1 MSDDA
6 ATPRTGRFYLT
17 AAIDYVNGAPHLGHA
32 YEKIGCD
39 AVVRWRAQRGDE
51 VRFTVGS
58 DEHSQS
64 VLRAATAEGIDVE
77 AYSERQKGLFQ
88 DAFARLD
95 IGYTAYVRTSGE
107 ANRRSTERVMEL
119 VYENGHLYKGL
130 YAAWFC
136 PSCERFYTDKELV
149 DGLCPVHHRT
159 VEWVEEENWFFRLSS
174 FQDALLR
181 HFEENPEFLT
191 PASRR
196 NEMLNVI
203 RGGLEDISVS
213 RAFSDW
219 GFSLPF
225 DPTQVVYVWFDALLA
240 YVTGVGYADP
250 DDPVT
255 FDRFWPAD
263 VHVIGKDITR
273 FHTVMWPAMLM
284 AAGLPL
290 PRRVHSHGFVT
301 LQGRKMSK
309 STGVGIDPF
318 ELAERFGSDAVR
330 YVLLAEVPF
339 DRDGDFS
346 LDTFVDRYNADLAN
360 DYGNLVS
367 RTEKMV
373 ARYFPGRVPAV
384 GRREPDDEALA
395 ATARESVDAYEAA
408 MARLDLSEAVA
419 AAQRLVAQANRSVE
433 VAKPWELH
441 KAGDD
446 RLGTVCRG
454 LLEAIRVATMLL
466 HPFAPRATARVADDL
481 GVDVRS
487 ATADELRRFDALTVG
502 ASVAVGSILFPRLD
516 RDAVIAEFD
525 GPDGVAAAAPSS
537 HG

>member
-1 MSDDA
+1 MSDTLTA
-6 ATPRTGRFYLT
+6 HPGRFYLT
-17 AAIDYVNGAPHLGHA
+17 CAIDYVNGAPHLGHA
-32 YEKIGCD
+32 YEKIGAD
-39 AVVRWRAQRGDE
+39 AVVRWRAQRGDD

-64 VLRAATAEGIDVE
+64 VLRAALAEGLDVE
-77 AYSERQKGLFQ
+77 TYTERQKSLFE

-107 ANRRSTERVMEL
+107 ANRRTTERVMQL
-119 VYENGHLYKGL
+119 VHDNGHLYKGL
-130 YAAWFC
+130 YSAWFC

-149 DGLCPVHHRT
+149 DGCCPVHHSA

-174 FQDALLR
+174 FQDALLK

-219 GFSLPF
+219 GFRLPF
-225 DPTQVVYVWFDALLA
+225 DQSQVVYVWFDALLA

-250 DDPVT
+250 DDPDT

-284 AAGLPL
+284 GAGLPL
-290 PRRVHSHGFVT
+290 PNRVHSHGFVT

-309 STGVGIDPF
+309 SSGVGVDPF

-373 ARYFPGRVPAV
+373 ARYFDGRVPAG
-384 GRREPDDEALA
+384 GRREPDDDALC

-408 MARLDLSEAVA
+408 MANLDLSEGIS
-419 AAQRLVAQANRSVE
+419 AAQRLVAHANRSVE

-446 RLGTVCRG
+446 RLGTVVRG
-454 LLEAIRVATMLL
+454 LLEAIRVATLL
-466 HPFAPRATARVADDL
+466 VYPFAPRAAAKVADDL
-481 GVDVRS
+481 GIDVRRAS
-487 ATADELRRFDALTVG
+487 VEELRRCDALTTG
-502 ASVAVGSILFPRLD
+502 APVAVGSILFPRLD
-516 RDAVIAEFD
+516 REAVVAEVESEE
-525 GPDGVAAAAPSS
+525 GVAAPARTSQ
-537 HG
+537 G

>member
-1 MSDDA
+1 VTDTPA
-6 ATPRTGRFYLT
+6 ARDGRFYLT

-39 AVVRWRAQRGDE
+39 AVVRWRAQRGDDA
-51 VRFTVGS
+51 RFTVGS

-64 VLRAATAEGIDVE
+64 VLRAARAEGIDVE
-77 AYSERQKGLFQ
+77 AYTTRQKALFE
-88 DAFARLD
+88 DAFSRLD

-107 ANRRSTERVMEL
+107 ANRRTTERVMEL
-119 VYENGHLYKGL
+119 IHENGHLYKGL
-130 YAAWFC
+130 YSAWYC
-136 PSCERFYTDKELV
+136 PRCEQFYTDKELV
-149 DGLCPVHHRT
+149 DGNLCPVHLLP
-159 VEWVEEENWFFRLSS
+159 VERVEEENWFFRLSS
-174 FQDALLR
+174 FQDVLLR

-191 PASRR
+191 PATRR

-203 RGGLEDISVS
+203 RGGLEDISIS

-219 GFSLPF
+219 GFPLPF
-225 DPTQVVYVWFDALLA
+225 DRTQVVYVWFDALLA

-250 DDPVT
+250 DDPAT

-273 FHTVMWPAMLM
+273 FHTIMWPAMLLG
-284 AAGLPL
+284 AGLPL
-290 PRRVHSHGFVT
+290 PRRVHAHGFVT

-318 ELAERFGSDAVR
+318 ALAERFGSDAVR

-339 DRDGDFS
+339 DRDGEFS
-346 LDTFVDRYNADLAN
+346 LDAFVDRYNADLAN

-373 ARYFPGRVPAV
+373 ARYYEGRVPPS
-384 GRREPDDEALA
+384 GRREEEDDALVRAAGEA
-395 ATARESVDAYEAA
+395 VDAYEAA
-408 MARLDLSEAVA
+408 MTRLDLSEAIA
-419 AAQRLVAQANRSVE
+419 AAQRLVAHANRSIE

-446 RLGTVCRG
+446 RLGTVCKG
-454 LLEAIRVATMLL
+454 LLEAIRVATHLL
-466 HPFAPRATARVADDL
+466 HPFIPRATTRVADDL
-481 GVDVRS
+481 GID
-487 ATADELRRFDALTVG
+487 ARRASLDDLHRGDALSAGGQVGVG
-502 ASVAVGSILFPRLD
+502 AILFPRLD
-516 RDAVIAEFD
+516 KDAVIDEVVGD
-525 GPDGVAAAAPSS
+525 AAPTHSS
-537 HG
+537 QQ

>member
-1 MSDDA
+1 MSDA
-6 ATPRTGRFYLT
+6 APAHPGRFYLT

-39 AVVRWRAQRGDE
+39 AVVRWRAQRGDD

-64 VLRAATAEGIDVE
+64 VLRAATEEGIDVE
-77 AYSERQKGLFQ
+77 AYAARQKALFEG
-88 DAFARLD
+88 AFARLD
-95 IGYTAYVRTSGE
+95 IGYSAYVRTSGE
-107 ANRRSTERVMEL
+107 ANRRSTERVMQL
-119 VYENGHLYKGL
+119 VHDNGHLYKGL
-130 YAAWFC
+130 YSAWFC

-149 DGLCPVHHRT
+149 DGLCPVHHRA
-159 VEWVEEENWFFRLSS
+159 VEWVEEENWFFRLST

-191 PASRR
+191 PVSRR

-203 RGGLEDISVS
+203 RGGLEDISIS

-219 GFSLPF
+219 GFRLPF

-240 YVTGVGYADP
+240 YVTGIGYADP
-250 DDPVT
+250 DDPAT

-284 AAGLPL
+284 GAGLPL

-309 STGVGIDPF
+309 SAGIGIDPF
-318 ELAERFGSDAVR
+318 ALAERFGSDAVR

-346 LDTFVDRYNADLAN
+346 LDAFVDRYNADLAN

-373 ARYFPGRVPAV
+373 KRYFDAHVPAPA
-384 GRREPDDEALA
+384 RREPDDDALA
-395 ATARESVDAYEAA
+395 ETARQSVDAYEAA
-408 MARLDLSEAVA
+408 MARLDLSAA
-419 AAQRLVAQANRSVE
+419 IGAAQRLVAHANRSVE
-433 VAKPWELH
+433 VAEPWNLH
-441 KAGDD
+441 RTGDE
-446 RLGTVCRG
+446 RLATVCRG
-454 LLEAIRVATMLL
+454 LLEAIRVATLLL

-481 GVDVRS
+481 GVDVRR
-487 ATADELRRFDALTVG
+487 ATVEQLRRFDALTSG
-502 ASVAVGSILFPRLD
+502 APVAVGSILFPRLD
-516 RDAVIAEFD
+516 REAVVAEVEGD
-525 GPDGVAAAAPSS
+525 E
-537 HG
+537 